1 MKNITIIGTG
11 YVGLVTG
18 VCLAELGNKV
28 TCIDI
33 DLEKIEKLKKGI
45 IPFYEPGLK
54 EMAIKNIEKQRL
66 FFGTNLAQAMQ
77 QSEVIF
83 VAVGTPSKENG
94 EADLSYV
101 EKVIKD
107 IGDNLKKYAVVVIKS
122 TVPPGTCRKIKRIIE
137 SRTSNPFSL
146 VSNPEFLREGSA
158 VKDFMKPDRIIV
170 GVEDEKAERTI
181 KDLYSPLNSP
191 ILVSHFESSEM
202 IKYASNAFLATK
214 ISFINE
220 IANVCEIVGADVEEI
235 AEGMGLDPRIGKE
248 FLKAGIGYG
257 GSCFPKD
264 VQALHHSAGIKGYN
278 FCLLK
283 AVIEVNSNQRKL
295 VIKKTEKLLG
305 SLRNKIITV
314 WGIAFKAD
322 TDDIRESAA
331 VEIIE
336 FLLGK
341 GVKIRAYDPIAS
353 ENAKKE
359 LSEEIVFCDDFYEA
373 TRGSNG
379 LLIATD
385 WDEFK
390 KVDFEKIKE
399 LLKEPNIID
408 GQNIYHPEKMKEMGF
423 NYVCVGRVR
432 R

>member
-33 DLEKIEKLKKGI
+33 DKEKIEKLKKGA
-45 IPFYEPGLK
+45 IPFYEPRLE
-54 EMAIKNIEKQRL
+54 EMALRNIEEQRL
-66 FFGTNLAQAMQ
+66 FFETDLIQAMQ
-77 QSEVIF
+77 ESEVIF
-83 VAVGTPSKENG
+83 VAVGTPAKENG
-94 EADLSYV
+94 EANLSYV
-101 EKVIKD
+101 EKAIKD

-122 TVPPGTCRKIKRIIE
+122 TVSPGTCRKIKKIIE
-137 SRTSNPFSL
+137 SRCASPFNL

-170 GVEDEKAERTI
+170 GVENEKAEKIMRE
-181 KDLYSPLNSP
+181 LYGPLDAP
-191 ILVSHFESSEM
+191 ILITHFESSEM

-235 AEGMGLDPRIGKE
+235 AKGMGLDPRIGKE

-264 VQALHHSAGIKGYN
+264 VQALHQSAGINGYN

-305 SLRNKIITV
+305 NLKNKTISV
-314 WGIAFKAD
+314 CGLAFKAE

-341 GVKIRAYDPIAS
+341 GVKIRAYDPIAN
-353 ENAKKE
+353 ENAKRE
-359 LSEEIVFCDDFYEA
+359 LSEEIIFCDNFYEA
-373 TRGSNG
+373 IEGSNA

-385 WDEFK
+385 WNEFK

-408 GQNIYHPEKMKEMGF
+408 GKNIYHPEKMRKMGF
-423 NYVCVGRVR
+423 NYVCIGR
-432 R
+432 